1 MKLSDRKKKILQ
13 IVVDDYIE
21 SAKPVSSKSITEKHL
36 KDISSATVR
45 SELAT
50 LEELGYL
57 TQRHASGGRVPSVE
71 AYKLYV
77 SELMDKGKL
86 SSKEVSFIKTA
97 FEKGSDDMEHVIKNV
112 TKVISD
118 LTDYTSVSMAG
129 VNSDEKITSV
139 KLFRFKADKALL
151 LVATENTLIND
162 KSIDLPEDMTNEQF
176 ERCNNMIEHTFIGKD
191 LKQVLESGDDLV
203 RDISEYKEL
212 FSKITEAIIDYL
224 SERENRV
231 YLEGQEKIVDIP
243 TSDEKEKVKNLLSVI
258 NSKDQL
264 AGILKRDEN
273 IDISVRIGKEC
284 GEGMPEDCSVVTATY
299 SSEGKKLGTYGVI
312 GPVRMDYQK
321 VISVLEGVGKMLENM
336 VKDR

>member
-1 MKLSDRKKKILQ
+1 
-13 IVVDDYIE
+13 
-21 SAKPVSSKSITEKHL
+21 
-36 KDISSATVR
+36 
-45 SELAT
+45 
-50 LEELGYL
+50 
-57 TQRHASGGRVPSVE
+57 
-71 AYKLYV
+71 
-77 SELMDKGKL
+77 
-86 SSKEVSFIKTA
+86 
-97 FEKGSDDMEHVIKNV
+97 MEHVIKNV

-336 VKDR
+336 IKDR